1 MHPVPHDLEE
11 SAMANHK
18 RRRPKSCRSGCLLC
32 KPQKLPANKHGD
44 KAKARRVAFKIE
56 VEED

>member
-1 MHPVPHDLEE
+1 
-11 SAMANHK
+11 MANHK